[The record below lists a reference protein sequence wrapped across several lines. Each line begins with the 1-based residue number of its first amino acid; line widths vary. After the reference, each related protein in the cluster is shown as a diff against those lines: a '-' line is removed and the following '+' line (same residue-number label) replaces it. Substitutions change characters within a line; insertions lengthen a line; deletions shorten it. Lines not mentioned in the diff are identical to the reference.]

1 MGNSRYYRI
10 VAVGVMFFF
19 SYILYFLFGRNK
31 REQKSVPAG
40 MQLLALTPLFR
51 YMMYGGA
58 MLFLVFGVTM
68 AAGMASEGVEP
79 VLFLLIAGMCA
90 VASGLFFVL
99 GYAFYSCHVFFDRE
113 KIMIGRPFRQPDIL
127 TWEEV
132 GRTDFKRTRVLLYD
146 KKGKRRLEASAGMIG
161 YESFRELAEW
171 NAQRIR

>member
-58 MLFLVFGVTM
+58 M
-68 AAGMASEGVEP
+68 MASEGVEP

-99 GYAFYSCHVFFDRE
+99 GYAFYSRHVFFDRE